1 MRSKLHWFYLIAAVF
16 AEVVG
21 TTLMKLL
28 VSGGALLQGTLAAIA
43 MIGIAYLFLGRA
55 TLRIPVALANAFWE
69 GFGMILIALT
79 SLYLLDETISLIQG
93 IGIGVALLGI
103 AVINY
108 GHHQQGETR

>member
-1 MRSKLHWFYLIAAVF
+1 MHWFYLIAAVI

-21 TTLMKLL
+21 TTLMKFL
-28 VSGGALLQGTLAAIA
+28 VSGGALLQGTLAAIV

-69 GFGMILIALT
+69 GLGMIMIAVT
-79 SLYLLDETISLIQG
+79 SLYLLDETISPVQG
-93 IGIGVALLGI
+93 IGIFVALLGI

-108 GHHQQGETR
+108 GHYRQGEEG